1 MLTKQKDGRFTDKDQ
16 SFILKKKKSLKL
28 LDLKKKVN
36 LKTSKI

>member
-1 MLTKQKDGRFTDKDQ
+1 MLTKQKNGHFTDKDLN
-16 SFILKKKKSLKL
+16 SILKKKKSLKL